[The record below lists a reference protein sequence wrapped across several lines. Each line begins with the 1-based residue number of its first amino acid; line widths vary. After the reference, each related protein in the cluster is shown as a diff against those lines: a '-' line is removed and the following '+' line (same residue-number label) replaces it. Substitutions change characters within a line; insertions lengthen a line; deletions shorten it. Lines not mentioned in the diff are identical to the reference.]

1 MEKLTISGTT
11 IAYESQ
17 GEGDVLV
24 LLHGFCGSSAYW
36 EQVMPLLS
44 KQYRVIAPDLRGH
57 GLSDA
62 PLGAYTIEQM
72 ADDVAGLLE
81 QLSVERYT
89 LLGHSMGGYVT
100 LSLAQRYAG
109 RLNGFGLIHSTAYPD
124 SEEAKEKR
132 LQAVSVI
139 GTEGI
144 TPFVDGLVPGLFAP
158 ANAASH
164 EAALD
169 RAKEIG
175 YKTPPQGA
183 SGAALAM
190 RERIDRRDV
199 LSATTLPVLLVAGED
214 DRLIPLERTFTAE
227 GSNVTKAVIKGAGHM
242 SMYEAPE
249 QLAAVIS
256 DFLRHIYE
264 ENE

>member
-1 MEKLTISGTT
+1 
-11 IAYESQ
+11 
-17 GEGDVLV
+17 
-24 LLHGFCGSSAYW
+24 
-36 EQVMPLLS
+36 MPLLT
-44 KQYRVIAPDLRGH
+44 KHYRVIAPDLRGH

-62 PLGAYTIEQM
+62 PLGAYTLEQM
-72 ADDVAGLLE
+72 ADDVVGLMKE
-81 QLSVERYT
+81 LSVDKYT

-109 RLNGFGLIHSTAYPD
+109 SLNGFGLIHSTAYPD

-158 ANAASH
+158 ANTVSH

-169 RAKEIG
+169 RVKEIG
-175 YKTPPQGA
+175 YRTPPQGA

-199 LSATTLPVLLVAGED
+199 LSSTTLPVLLVAGED
-214 DRLIPLERTFTAE
+214 DALIPIERTFTTE

-242 SMYEAPE
+242 SMYEGPE
-249 QLAAVIS
+249 QLAVVIN
-256 DFLRHIYE
+256 DFLRQIDKE
-264 ENE
+264 EE